1 MRHPATTRG
10 MGDESTWPGC
20 AGHPMD
26 PRTPEEPNEIQDAR
40 DVCDEIRSS
49 IRTAERGLTRGDI
62 RQFKAA
68 MEAAKRYLADMDFS
82 EGAA

>member
-1 MRHPATTRG
+1 MNAPCTLPRF
-10 MGDESTWPGC
+10 GDEATWPGC

-26 PRTPEEPNEIQDAR
+26 PRTPEEPEEIQDAR

-49 IRTAERGLTRGDI
+49 IRIAERGLTRGDI

-68 MEAAKRYLADMDFS
+68 MEAARTCLASMSFS
-82 EGAA
+82 

>member
-1 MRHPATTRG
+1 MNAPCTLPG
-10 MGDESTWPGC
+10 FGDESTWPGC

-26 PRTPEEPNEIQDAR
+26 PRTPEEPEEIQDAR

-49 IRTAERGLTRGDI
+49 LRTAERGLTRGDI

>member
-1 MRHPATTRG
+1 MRHPAATRG
-10 MGDESTWPGC
+10 MGDEATWPGC

-26 PRTPEEPNEIQDAR
+26 PRTPEEPEEIQDAR

-49 IRTAERGLTRGDI
+49 LRTAERGLTRGDI

-68 MEAAKRYLADMDFS
+68 MEAARTCLASMSFS
-82 EGAA
+82 

>member
-1 MRHPATTRG
+1 MNAPCKLPG
-10 MGDESTWPGC
+10 FGDEATWPGC

-49 IRTAERGLTRGDI
+49 LRTAERGLTRGDI

-68 MEAAKRYLADMDFS
+68 MEAARTCLASMSFS
-82 EGAA
+82 